1 MHKTL
6 EQLAEILKTEHEAQ
20 IITTTGIRRGEI
32 VHAWSLLLN
41 PGFRHS
47 RWFGPAH
54 SRIFDRIFL
63 VGETPSSPS
72 PYLDEAILA
81 SDPIIA

>member
-6 EQLAEILKTEHEAQ
+6 KELAEILIKDHEAQ
-20 IITTTGIRRGEI
+20 IITTDAYRRGAI
-32 VHAWSLLLN
+32 VHEWSLLLN

-63 VGETPSSPS
+63 KGETPTRPD
-72 PYLDEAILA
+72 PYLDDALLA
-81 SDPIIA
+81 EV